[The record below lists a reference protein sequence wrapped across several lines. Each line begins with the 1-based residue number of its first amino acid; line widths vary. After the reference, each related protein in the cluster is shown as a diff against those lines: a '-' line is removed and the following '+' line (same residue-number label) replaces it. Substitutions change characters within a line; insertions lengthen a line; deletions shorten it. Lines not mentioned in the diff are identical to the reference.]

1 MKLFIQLKMA
11 LSRRVIVKNKD
22 SLDRLISYC
31 IKTGYCSFDFET
43 TSVEYYREG
52 EYPTVLAVCFQ
63 PGISYIIPLGH
74 SASPFKNN
82 YVEILQ
88 YFGKKVL
95 ENPQVVKIAWN
106 LQFELNWCRTY
117 SIYPKGRLFDA
128 MIAKYLL
135 DETRPNDLK
144 SMVARFI
151 PEFAGYDDEVDL
163 LARKHGWANIPFEP
177 LTKYAGIDADMELRL
192 WLKFE
197 PLLIQK
203 GLYKLFRNLMMPAL
217 QVLSESAFNGVN
229 INEERLLE
237 LRSIY
242 EKETEDIIFKLT
254 HNPKFVKY
262 DKARKKN
269 ALKYYI
275 AELQNEISELRDQAR
290 SDRGAARKIANRE
303 SKIQNITLGQN
314 LTKKEEKLFEPF
326 NFGSQTQLKD
336 LLFLNPKG
344 FRFKIVKYTL
354 DQYKNSTGNPS
365 TDEEVLEKLKLKDDS
380 GFIEL
385 MLKHREILHIRSN
398 FIESYLEKLY
408 KGKLH
413 PSFLLHGTVCI
424 SEDTPLMTNR
434 GRIIIG
440 DLIPKEIGVK
450 DISDL
455 GLETITHRR
464 RFKKITQAVNKGYH
478 DMVKI
483 TTQMGNTLKCT
494 PHHKIYTP
502 KGWKSVNDCFNES
515 LEIWGYNLPILKEMP
530 KTQKPKEEIIKPI
543 EGFMGYFIS
552 NLGNVFTNKIPGT
565 RGVIGVESNKMVSRV
580 TKKYNRVGLRNNLSK
595 KFNFKVSR
603 LVYQAFKGDIPSGYQ
618 VDHID
623 CNPLNDNIN
632 NLRVVK
638 YKENL
643 SRAFDFNIKAHSRML
658 THNQIFYSDKIIS
671 MDYLGKQ
678 LVCDITVEGDHSYVA
693 NNIIHHNSGR
703 LSSRNPNAQQV
714 PRVTTN
720 PHIKPLFIPSP
731 GKLIMQMDYSQA
743 ELRVLASMAQE
754 KEMIRWF
761 AEGRDIHLSSA
772 CKKYKVDYNTIKPIL
787 KDENHP
793 EHTTWVIRRKQAK
806 QINFGIVYGQGA
818 KMLAGSLSSIG
829 VEVTEEQAQ
838 KFLDDF
844 FKEFPQIRKFIK
856 MQHRKA
862 LKYGFVTSP
871 FGRKRR
877 LPEINS
883 PNWGVKAEAQR
894 QSVNAPIQ
902 GTASDY
908 TLFAS
913 VLIWEKIKSGLLPLG
928 MKQLITV
935 HDSLIFELYPEDI
948 HEVIR
953 IIKPLCEYPETK
965 EWFDFELKGITMA
978 VDFEIGTT
986 WGDLKDYDENIDYTT
1001 WV

>member
-74 SASPFKNN
+74 SASPFKDN

-413 PSFLLHGTVCI
+413 PSFLLHGTV
-424 SEDTPLMTNR
+424 
-434 GRIIIG
+434 
-440 DLIPKEIGVK
+440 
-450 DISDL
+450 
-455 GLETITHRR
+455 
-464 RFKKITQAVNKGYH
+464 
-478 DMVKI
+478 
-483 TTQMGNTLKCT
+483 
-494 PHHKIYTP
+494 
-502 KGWKSVNDCFNES
+502 
-515 LEIWGYNLPILKEMP
+515 
-530 KTQKPKEEIIKPI
+530 
-543 EGFMGYFIS
+543 
-552 NLGNVFTNKIPGT
+552 
-565 RGVIGVESNKMVSRV
+565 
-580 TKKYNRVGLRNNLSK
+580 
-595 KFNFKVSR
+595 
-603 LVYQAFKGDIPSGYQ
+603 
-618 VDHID
+618 
-623 CNPLNDNIN
+623 
-632 NLRVVK
+632 
-638 YKENL
+638 
-643 SRAFDFNIKAHSRML
+643 
-658 THNQIFYSDKIIS
+658 
-671 MDYLGKQ
+671 
-678 LVCDITVEGDHSYVA
+678 
-693 NNIIHHNSGR
+693 SGR